1 LPAASSPPPRR
12 ANDSGGARRR
22 RALTAAG
29 VTVGLD
35 VGTSGV
41 RAALV
46 DDAGALISLHTVR
59 LAATGLE
66 ADDPRAWWAGCEAV
80 LETLGRECDVSAV
93 RALAVDGT
101 SGTLLAVDRAGT
113 PVAPARMYHAI
124 AAEGAIRIVAD
135 AAPAESAA
143 NGPASPLAKALALQD
158 APGAARILHQAD
170 WIAGRLRGQYDHT
183 DENNALKTGYDAVAR
198 CWPAWLDDT
207 GLRREMLP
215 AVVAPGAKLGEIDP
229 AVARRFGLSS
239 SAIIV
244 AGTTDGCASFLAA
257 GACEIGDA
265 VTALGSSMTLKLAC
279 DRPVVSIKHGVYSH
293 RLGDMWLAGGASNS
307 GGAALARYFD
317 ARTLEALS
325 ARIDP
330 AHPSSLDYYPLPR
343 PGERFPHADPGF
355 APRATPRPADDALF
369 LQALLEGIAAIEA
382 VGYQSLA
389 SLGAPALRA
398 VRTVGGG
405 ARNATWTAIRAR
417 VLGVPIE
424 PASSEEA
431 AVGVACLALRA
442 LGLPRP
448 R

>member
-1 LPAASSPPPRR
+1 M
-12 ANDSGGARRR
+12 
-22 RALTAAG
+22 TAAG
-29 VTVGLD
+29 VAIGLD

-46 DDAGALISLHTVR
+46 DDAGGLVSIHSVR
-59 LAATGLE
+59 LEATGME
-66 ADDPRAWWAGCEAV
+66 ADDPRAWWAACEAA
-80 LETLGRECDVSAV
+80 LDALGNACDVSAV

-101 SGTLLAVDRAGT
+101 SGTLLAVDRAGQ

-124 AAEGAIRIVAD
+124 AAEDAMCIVAD
-135 AAPAESAA
+135 AAPPESAA
-143 NGPASPLAKALALQD
+143 HGPASPLAKALALQD

-170 WIAGRLRGQYDHT
+170 WIAGRLRGHYDRT
-183 DENNALKTGYDAVAR
+183 DENNALKTGYDALAR
-198 CWPAWLDDT
+198 CWPDWLDDT

-215 AVVAPGAKLGEIDP
+215 AVVAPGAPLGEIDP
-229 AVARRFGLSS
+229 AVARRFGLSP

-257 GACEIGDA
+257 GAREIGDA

-279 DRPVVSIKHGVYSH
+279 DRPIVSIRHGVYSH
-293 RLGDMWLAGGASNS
+293 RLGKMWLAGGASNS

-317 ARTLEALS
+317 ASTLETLS

-330 AHPSSLDYYPLPR
+330 ARPSALDYYPLPR

-369 LQALLEGIAAIEA
+369 LHGLLEGIAAIETL
-382 VGYQSLA
+382 GYRSLA
-389 SLGAPALRA
+389 GLGAPALRS

-424 PASSEEA
+424 PALSEEA
-431 AVGVACLALRA
+431 AVGTAVLALRA
-442 LGLPRP
+442 LALPRSKEGRGVAP
-448 R
+448 RPHYL